1 MVYCSGKSDA
11 RYFIASEAKTWTYFR
26 PCRNPRSSAITTP
39 ACDTYARPVTA
50 PRGPWPCLSR
60 LVLLLFM
67 AASLAAEARDISVE
81 DYGYPLDNPFEA
93 SIATTPLELR
103 AEVPGDDDIDQADYS
118 LRLRPEREFTLPDN
132 FWPVKRL
139 SYRLARQSGPAPLM
153 FIISGTG
160 ANYMSGKTESLKRLF
175 YGAGYH
181 VVQLSSPTSFDFIAA
196 ASRFATPGYSPDDA
210 KDLYR
215 VMQAVRAQQ
224 HELPVTEFHLTGYSL
239 GALNAAFVSQL
250 DETRQSFGFK
260 RVLLLNPPVNLYS
273 SIRNLDK
280 LVQTRVEAIDNS
292 TTFYEL
298 ILEKLS
304 RYYHQQGHINLDEAV
319 LFDFQQSPLRLT
331 DEQMAML
338 IGSVFRFSAADIAF
352 TSDLINRRGLIVPP
366 GYPIDEGTSLEPF
379 FRRALLCDFDCY
391 ITEQLIPMWRA
402 RYDGGSLTQLV
413 QQVSLY
419 ALEDYLR
426 QSQKIA
432 VMHNADDIILS
443 SGDIGFL
450 RQTFGDRL
458 TLYPRGGHC
467 GNLDYRVNTQHM
479 LEFFRG

>member
-1 MVYCSGKSDA
+1 M
-11 RYFIASEAKTWTYFR
+11 RL
-26 PCRNPRSSAITTP
+26 PLLSALLALVMTP
-39 ACDTYARPVTA
+39 VH
-50 PRGPWPCLSR
+50 
-60 LVLLLFM
+60 
-67 AASLAAEARDISVE
+67 AADISIE
-81 DYGYPLDNPFEA
+81 EYGYPLSNPFEA
-93 SIATTPLELR
+93 TIASTPVELR
-103 AEVPGDDDIDQADYS
+103 VEVPANEDIDQADYS
-118 LRLRPEREFTLPDN
+118 LRLRPEREFILPDN
-132 FWPVKRL
+132 FWAVKRL
-139 SYRLARQSGPAPLM
+139 TYRLARQPGPAPLI

-160 ANYMSGKTESLKRLF
+160 ASYAAGKTESLKRLF

-196 ASRFATPGYSPDDA
+196 ASRHATPGYSPEDA

-224 HELPVTEFHLTGYSL
+224 RDLPVTEFHLTGYSL

-250 DETRQSFGFK
+250 DETRQSFNFK
-260 RVLLLNPPVNLYS
+260 RVLLLNPPVNLYT
-273 SIRNLDK
+273 SISNLNR
-280 LVQTRVEAIDNS
+280 LVQTRVEGIDSS

-298 ILEKLS
+298 IFDKLT
-304 RYYHQQGHINLDEAV
+304 RYYRRQAVIDLDAAM
-319 LFDFQQSPLRLT
+319 LFDFQQSPMRLT

-338 IGSVFRFSAADIAF
+338 IGSSFRFSSADIAF

-391 ITEQLIPMWRA
+391 LTEQLIPMWRA
-402 RYDGGSLTQLV
+402 RQGGGGLQQLI

-426 QSQKIA
+426 DNPRIG
-432 VMHNADDIILS
+432 VMHNADDLILS
-443 SGDIGFL
+443 PGDLGFL
-450 RQTFGDRL
+450 RRTFGERM

-467 GNLDYRVNTQHM
+467 GNLDYRVNARHM

>member
-1 MVYCSGKSDA
+1 MRLPLLSALLALVM
-11 RYFIASEAKTWTYFR
+11 
-26 PCRNPRSSAITTP
+26 SSA
-39 ACDTYARPVTA
+39 YAA
-50 PRGPWPCLSR
+50 
-60 LVLLLFM
+60 
-67 AASLAAEARDISVE
+67 DISVE
-81 DYGYPLDNPFEA
+81 AYGYPLSNPFEA
-93 SIATTPLELR
+93 TIASTPLELR
-103 AEVPGDDDIDQADYS
+103 AVTPTDEDIDQADYS
-118 LRLRPEREFTLPDN
+118 LRLHPEREFTLPDN
-132 FWPVKRL
+132 FWAVKRL
-139 SYRLARQSGPAPLM
+139 TYRLARQPGAAPLM

-160 ANYMSGKTESLKRLF
+160 ASYAAGKTEALKRVF

-196 ASRFATPGYSPDDA
+196 ASRFATPGYSPEDA
-210 KDLYR
+210 QDLYR

-224 HELPVTEFHLTGYSL
+224 RDLPVTEFHLTGYSL

-250 DETRQSFGFK
+250 DETRQSFNFK
-260 RVLLLNPPVNLYS
+260 RVMLLNPPVNLYT
-273 SIRNLDK
+273 SISNLDK
-280 LVQTRVEAIDNS
+280 LVQTRVEGIDNS

-298 ILEKLS
+298 ILEKLT
-304 RYYHQQGHINLDEAV
+304 RYYRQQGVIDLDAAM
-319 LFDFQQSPLRLT
+319 LFDFQQSALRLS

-391 ITEQLIPMWRA
+391 LTEQLIPMWRA
-402 RYDGGSLTQLV
+402 RQDGSGLPQLI

-426 QSQKIA
+426 DSPKIG
-432 VMHNADDIILS
+432 VMHNADDIIL
-443 SGDIGFL
+443 GDGDLGFL
-450 RQTFGDRL
+450 RRTFGERM

-467 GNLDYRVNTQHM
+467 GNLDYRVNAHDM